1 MGKALRLMFNNLTVI
16 LLISVIFLS
25 ATQHV
30 LPTTKQT
37 RVLPSSVVSATT
49 YTNMTYSTYF
59 GGNEGLDQGRGI
71 TVSDDG
77 SYYLTG
83 RTESS
88 DFPTKNAY
96 DSTYNGGSDAYITKF
111 SLDNSLLWS
120 TFFGGSD
127 LEVPRDIA
135 VASDG
140 SCYIVGTTL
149 SGNFPTKK
157 AYDSSYSGNDDV
169 FLAKFSTNGVLLWS
183 TYLGGSEWDFGYSI
197 AVACDGS
204 CYVIG
209 ETHSS
214 DFPIKDAFTNT
225 FNGGYFD
232 AFVTKFSSSGRLLW
246 SSYLGGNE
254 NDAGTAIAVTYDG
267 SCYVTGRS
275 RSSNFPTLNAYDAT
289 HNGYWDV
296 FVTKFSL
303 RGKLLWS
310 TFLGGADWDEGLG
323 IDIARDDSCYITGF
337 ARSTDFPTKY
347 AYNSINGGLGDAFV
361 SRFAANGSLLWSTFL
376 GGNDTDRAY
385 DVAAAV
391 DCSCYVTGNTY
402 SINFP
407 TPNAYDNSNNDG
419 WDAFVVRFAT
429 NGSLLWGTFLG
440 GSEGGDIGHSVA
452 STEDGRCYVV
462 GTTTSDDFPIK
473 NAYDS
478 TLGSTSDV
486 FITAFIDPFPPIPYP
501 KPICPLVDPY
511 TSLLY
516 GFLAFLGITFFAV
529 IIFYIR
535 RK

>member
-1 MGKALRLMFNNLTVI
+1 LGKASRLIFSYLVVV
-16 LLISVIFLS
+16 LLIGIVLLS
-25 ATQHV
+25 ATQQV

-37 RVLPSSVVSATT
+37 RLLPSYEDSAAT

-59 GGNEGLDQGRGI
+59 GGNEGLEQGRSI
-71 TVSDDG
+71 TISDDG
-77 SYYLTG
+77 SYYFTG

-111 SLDNSLLWS
+111 SPDNSLLWS

-127 LEVPRDIA
+127 LDNCIDIA
-135 VASDG
+135 VGRDG
-140 SCYIVGTTL
+140 SCYIIGTTL

-157 AYDSSYSGNDDV
+157 AYDSSYSGTDDV

-214 DFPIKDAFTNT
+214 DFPIKDAYDNT

-232 AFVTKFSSSGRLLW
+232 AFVTKFSSNGRLLW

-254 NDAGTAIAVTYDG
+254 NDAGNAIAVTYDG

-275 RSSNFPTLNAYDAT
+275 RSSNFPTLNAYDAI
-289 HNGYWDV
+289 HNGDWDV
-296 FVTKFSL
+296 FVTKFSSN
-303 RGKLLWS
+303 GKLLWS
-310 TFLGGADWDEGLG
+310 TFLGGAWWDEGLG
-323 IDIARDDSCYITGF
+323 ITVARDDSCYVAGF
-337 ARSTDFPTKY
+337 TQSTDFPTKQ
-347 AYNSINGGLGDAFV
+347 AYNSTKGRYGDAFV

-376 GGNDTDRAY
+376 GGNDTDRAF
-385 DVAAAV
+385 DIAAAV

-429 NGSLLWGTFLG
+429 NGSLLWGTYLG
-440 GSEGGDIGHSVA
+440 GSEGGDKGYGVA
-452 STEDGRCYVV
+452 STEDGKCYVI
-462 GTTTSDDFPIK
+462 GTTLSDDFPTK
-473 NAYDS
+473 NAYDT
-478 TLGSTSDV
+478 TLGSTSDA

-501 KPICPLVDPY
+501 EPICPLV
-511 TSLLY
+511 SSFSILY
-516 GFLAFLGITFFAV
+516 GILAFLGITFFVV
-529 IIFYIR
+529 IIIYT
-535 RK
+535 RKK